1 MELFTGAQ
9 ENKNIKRKKME
20 KMLNGLYIVATPI
33 GNMGDISNRAIDT
46 LKNVEFIICENPKHS
61 RKLMSKLGIKKKLV
75 SLHDYNEEEI
85 TKNYINKIQ
94 KNPVALISD
103 AGSPLISDPGYK
115 LLRPCI
121 RENFYVT
128 TVPGASSIISALQL
142 SGFPINDFVFI
153 GFAPKA
159 EKKLL
164 DFFNPIISEHKTT
177 VLFVSSH
184 KIVQSLTVM
193 SSLFPTRKI
202 SVCKEMTKL
211 NEKIFYGFPEEILN
225 MLLSNKKYS
234 LGEFV
239 VVVEGNKNISG
250 IDKKSISAE
259 AEKIIKKI
267 PTAKI
272 KVEKSNDPRSY
283 RQCSSKLIETGFNP
297 SKTVDDAIED
307 IIEAYKSNTLNT
319 DGTCFSVNHLK
330 SILKN

>member
-1 MELFTGAQ
+1 
-9 ENKNIKRKKME
+9 
-20 KMLNGLYIVATPI
+20 
-33 GNMGDISNRAIDT
+33 MGDISNRAIDT

-85 TKNYINKIQ
+85 TKNYIRKIQ

-115 LLRPCI
+115 LLRQCV

-142 SGFPINDFVFI
+142 SGLPINDFVFI
-153 GFAPKA
+153 GFAPKT

-164 DFFNPIISEHKTT
+164 DFFNPIISEHKTA

-184 KIVQSLTVM
+184 RIVQSLTVI

-211 NEKIFYGFPEEILN
+211 NEKIFYGFPKEVLRV
-225 MLLSNKKYS
+225 LSSNKKYS

-239 VVVEGNKNISG
+239 IVIDGEKKFNDLDKKNIS
-250 IDKKSISAE
+250 SE
-259 AEKIIKKI
+259 AEKIIKRLLEKFSLTEAVEIVHKI
-267 PTAKI
+267 SNIEKRKI
-272 KVEKSNDPRSY
+272 YKKALVVKNEY
-283 RQCSSKLIETGFNP
+283 RK
-297 SKTVDDAIED
+297 
-307 IIEAYKSNTLNT
+307 
-319 DGTCFSVNHLK
+319 
-330 SILKN
+330 

>member
-1 MELFTGAQ
+1 
-9 ENKNIKRKKME
+9 
-20 KMLNGLYIVATPI
+20 
-33 GNMGDISNRAIDT
+33 MGDISNRAIDT

-85 TKNYINKIQ
+85 TKNYIRKIQ

-115 LLRPCI
+115 LLRQCI
-121 RENFYVT
+121 KENFYVT

-142 SGFPINDFVFI
+142 SGLPINDFVFI
-153 GFAPKA
+153 GFAPKT

-184 KIVQSLTVM
+184 KIVQSLTVI
-193 SSLFPTRKI
+193 SSLLPKRKV

-211 NEKIFYGFPEEILN
+211 NEKIFYGFPEEVLN
-225 MLLSNKKYS
+225 LFLSNKKYS

-239 VVVEGNKNISG
+239 IVVEGVKKIRDLDKKNITSDVEEV
-250 IDKKSISAE
+250 IKRLLEKFSLTEAVEIVHKISNIEKKQIYKKALE
-259 AEKIIKKI
+259 IKDENNK
-267 PTAKI
+267 
-272 KVEKSNDPRSY
+272 
-283 RQCSSKLIETGFNP
+283 
-297 SKTVDDAIED
+297 
-307 IIEAYKSNTLNT
+307 
-319 DGTCFSVNHLK
+319 
-330 SILKN
+330 